1 MHRSAEL
8 TLIDKTKDGILSQ
21 QLWQFEKPVL
31 EVAAE
36 KRLKIHCVDDEGEK
50 KKITTVSLAKP
61 NMLSWTN
68 PLPVLSRRDKR
79 HSHVVAAYPGK
90 CNKMARRPVLAGCLT
105 ACAVNCND
113 AGLGSGEII
122 SCFRFCLGHS
132 GRCASVDQKATV

>member
-50 KKITTVSLAKP
+50 KK
-61 NMLSWTN
+61 
-68 PLPVLSRRDKR
+68 SRQCR
-79 HSHVVAAYPGK
+79 
-90 CNKMARRPVLAGCLT
+90 
-105 ACAVNCND
+105 
-113 AGLGSGEII
+113 
-122 SCFRFCLGHS
+122 
-132 GRCASVDQKATV
+132 

>member
-50 KKITTVSLAKP
+50 KKNHDSVVS
-61 NMLSWTN
+61 
-68 PLPVLSRRDKR
+68 
-79 HSHVVAAYPGK
+79 
-90 CNKMARRPVLAGCLT
+90 
-105 ACAVNCND
+105 
-113 AGLGSGEII
+113 
-122 SCFRFCLGHS
+122 
-132 GRCASVDQKATV
+132 KAQYAQLDESPSSTQP